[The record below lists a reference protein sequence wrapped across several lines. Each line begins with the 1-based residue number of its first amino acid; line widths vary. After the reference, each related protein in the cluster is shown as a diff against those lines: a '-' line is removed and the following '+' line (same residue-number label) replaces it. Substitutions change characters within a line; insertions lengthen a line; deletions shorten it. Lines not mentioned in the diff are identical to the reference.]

1 MPLGLRAYHV
11 QRFSLNDGPG
21 IRTTVFLKG
30 CPLTCGWCHNPES
43 QSSASEL
50 LHYDLYCIRCGA
62 CAIACPT
69 GCITVDAEEWRIDRS
84 RCDLCGLCTEV
95 CPTDALVMKGRMYD
109 DDELLELLM
118 QDEEFYQASNGGV
131 TFSGGEP
138 LLQSTELATF
148 LPRLRGKRI
157 HVAMETA
164 GAVDFR
170 HFEDLAGLVDLWL
183 FDVKTMDPDLHRRA
197 TGSGNE
203 AILENL
209 TRLARTGGSIV
220 ARVPVIPG
228 FNATSESV
236 ESIAAHVAGL
246 GILRLDL
253 LPFHR
258 MGTGKYRALGREDPS
273 ENLVP
278 PEAAMMACLKG
289 AAEKHGLLVH
299 VEGTSDEEVLR
310 PGDGP

>member
-1 MPLGLRAYHV
+1 
-11 QRFSLNDGPG
+11 
-21 IRTTVFLKG
+21 
-30 CPLTCGWCHNPES
+30 
-43 QSSASEL
+43 
-50 LHYDLYCIRCGA
+50 
-62 CAIACPT
+62 
-69 GCITVDAEEWRIDRS
+69 
-84 RCDLCGLCTEV
+84 
-95 CPTDALVMKGRMYD
+95 MYD

-203 AILENL
+203 DILENL